1 MGIAYEYVVIVIG
14 HIGTWR
20 SLAGE
25 RVRSFA
31 IVTTAPNALLADVHD
46 RMPVILAPEN
56 WPAWLGERKTDPAEL
71 KSLLEP
77 YPAEDMVMWPVDKR
91 VGDPK
96 NKDPLLIEP
105 APSVD

>member
-1 MGIAYEYVVIVIG
+1 MGE
-14 HIGTWR
+14 
-20 SLAGE
+20 LALASGE

-31 IVTTAPNALLADVHD
+31 IVTTAPNALLAEVHD

-56 WPAWLGERKTDPAEL
+56 WPVWLGEKETDPAEL
-71 KSLLEP
+71 KSLLQP
-77 YPAEDMVMWPVDKR
+77 YTAEDMIIWPVDKR

-105 APSVD
+105 APIVD